1 MYRFERIMNACKNM
15 KPVLS
20 DERIYQNYKET
31 FGVFRALNLPDKSFR
46 YTLIHSEKWLFQKF
60 SANLLATV
68 KAEVQLLTL
77 VSSQLFY
84 RGLNTTLF
92 VYNLVE
98 ELLRY
103 YERLQDYT
111 SSIDTILEHYDELT
125 EAIFIVIDPTLESKL
140 EETEAALLVIAQGIT
155 YKIS

>member
-1 MYRFERIMNACKNM
+1 M
-15 KPVLS
+15 
-20 DERIYQNYKET
+20 
-31 FGVFRALNLPDKSFR
+31 
-46 YTLIHSEKWLFQKF
+46 
-60 SANLLATV
+60 ATV

-77 VSSQLFY
+77 ASSQLFY

-140 EETEAALLVIAQGIT
+140 EETEAALLVIA
-155 YKIS
+155 